1 MGRPL
6 KIKKAIETG
15 GSTGIDIGFN
25 PFSVLTAPVVPT
37 GFTPGSAT
45 EYEGVVGGS
54 NTVDSANYPT
64 VKCRVFISGFAEE
77 DGYIIR
83 QKGAHKYLVG
93 GITARTALI
102 SGQAYRITVVGDTN
116 WAAYGVTGAAAV
128 GTIFTATAALGSTGT
143 GRVNAVGVCVL
154 ADEADTTLTSG
165 NMNITYTLGD
175 STATTISKLTN
186 KFLLNFDG
194 GNPGGNANT
203 GDAWNAAQVIDDDR
217 YAANFF
223 TDEGTAAKSGADA
236 PTFANT
242 TGNLDLAI
250 VEKYNS

>member
-25 PFSVLTAPVVPT
+25 PFSALTAPVVPPAM
-37 GFTPGSAT
+37 GGAT
-45 EYEGVVGGS
+45 QYEGVVGGS

-64 VKCRVFISGFAEE
+64 VKCRVRITGFAEE

-83 QKGAHKYLVG
+83 QKGSHKYLVG
-93 GITARTALI
+93 GTTQRSALVA
-102 SGQAYRITVVGDTN
+102 GTAYRIVTVGDTD

-154 ADEADTTLTSG
+154 ADQADASLSSG
-165 NMNITYTLGD
+165 NMNITYSLND

-186 KFLLNFDG
+186 KFLLNWAG
-194 GNPGGNANT
+194 GSNYEATSVVNDVRLAG
-203 GDAWNAAQVIDDDR
+203 
-217 YAANFF
+217 NFF
-223 TDEGTAAKSGADA
+223 SDEGTVIKSG
-236 PTFANT
+236 TNNST
-242 TGNLDLAI
+242 LDLAI
-250 VEKYNS
+250 VENYNS